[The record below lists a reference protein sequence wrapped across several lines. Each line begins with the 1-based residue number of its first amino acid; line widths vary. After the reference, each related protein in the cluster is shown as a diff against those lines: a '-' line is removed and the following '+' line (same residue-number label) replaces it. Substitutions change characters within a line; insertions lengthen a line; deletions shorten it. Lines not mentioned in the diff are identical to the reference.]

1 MNPRAPSLLTPLLRV
16 CVACARR
23 YVVCVGGVEVFDS
36 PAKDERLAWRAARL
50 RHGARVLVVA
60 QERDW
65 LKVRYAIGNMSTGLL
80 LMCRH
85 AVLTRNAACK

>member
-1 MNPRAPSLLTPLLRV
+1 MSALAGV
-16 CVACARR
+16 RR

-36 PAKDERLAWRAARL
+36 PARDERLASCAARL

-65 LKVRYAIGNMSTGLL
+65 LKVRYAMGKQGVIFTGGVY
-80 LMCRH
+80 
-85 AVLTRNAACK
+85 AVAFGDILAL